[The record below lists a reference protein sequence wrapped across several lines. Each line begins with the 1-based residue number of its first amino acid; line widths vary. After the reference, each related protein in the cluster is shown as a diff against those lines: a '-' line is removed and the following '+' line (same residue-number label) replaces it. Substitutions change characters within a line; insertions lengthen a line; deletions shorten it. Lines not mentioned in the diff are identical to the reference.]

1 MKFSTLSKAC
11 VIQHNDSLVYDGA
24 LSTFFQQIVLVVV
37 LKTHTFSSQV
47 HKIQKDKGVERLYK
61 TIGEGNILFLNNIS
75 TKQIIKY
82 SRFLQENI
90 RN

>member
-1 MKFSTLSKAC
+1 MMVHYLLSFNKLF
-11 VIQHNDSLVYDGA
+11 V
-24 LSTFFQQIVLVVV
+24 VVV

-75 TKQIIKY
+75 TKQIIIY